1 MSSRLI
7 DNCAVWSASITEG
20 RAIEGATKNYLKVR
34 YEDLK
39 EQGVRTLL
47 SIFEWMGTESSPSE
61 CLEFLEDT
69 SIEKL
74 RSGSVKDTPWDIAS
88 EPQGFYREGEAA
100 SWRKVLSEFETFLVE
115 AQVKELMTALGYNP
129 EARSRTLFRIAHASQ
144 VAVLERAR
152 AALRW
157 RALRLARASA
167 SRALAAGGRGAASG
181 RVW

>member
-1 MSSRLI
+1 M
-7 DNCAVWSASITEG
+7 WSASITEG
-20 RAIEGATKNYLKVR
+20 RAIDGATKNYLEVR

-39 EQGVRTLL
+39 ERGARTLL
-47 SIFEWMGTESSPSE
+47 SIFEWMGVESSSSE
-61 CLEFLEDT
+61 CLELLEDT

-100 SWRKVLSEFETFLVE
+100 SWRKVLSEFETFLIE

-144 VAVLERAR
+144 VAVLERTR

-157 RALRLARASA
+157 RAVRLARASA
-167 SRALAAGGRGAASG
+167 SRALAGNAQGTAPG
-181 RVW
+181 RVC